1 MIHWIEIKYF
11 NQVQN
16 HMFKLG
22 SKSYILITFK
32 TIYLM
37 QFWINKFSF
46 NLKTKNEFYEISN

>member
-22 SKSYILITFK
+22 SKSYILITFQ

-37 QFWINKFSF
+37 QFWINKISF
-46 NLKTKNEFYEISN
+46 NLKT